1 MTHLHP
7 SRAIERAASLR
18 PTRLARALGLVLAAM
33 SGSTLSYAQSAAVSG
48 AGAAAASDGVETIV
62 VTARKKLERLQEVPL
77 AITAITA
84 RTLEDAGVKN
94 TQDIV
99 SLTPG
104 LSMTSAGSE
113 AQLNP
118 VIRGVS
124 NLNTA
129 GDPTVAIFL
138 DGMYLANSSA
148 VSLGMIAMERVEVVK
163 GPVSALYGRNAF
175 GGAINYVSKRP
186 GKELEGVVDLG
197 ISSYGGRTATASL
210 NGTLVP
216 GLLTARLTLGYDK
229 SLGSWRDEVNGNR
242 AGGYEK
248 KDGMLSFGITPST
261 ALSIDGAI
269 YYGKDLFGQA
279 NFAVTDTNCGGVQAA
294 STPIYG
300 KTVLRQFCG
309 EVKPLPLE
317 VPTLNAAA
325 GVAGNDREVTAA
337 NVRAAWD
344 LGFMDA
350 ALLLGHNDVKQRR
363 YNDFTGKRDGIPFQ
377 TLNPVGFNFQSVGLG
392 NNGDSK
398 DDQIELRLASKQTQS
413 LRWQGGLNWFDGSS
427 RAGTLVGTD
436 TSKLAAGQTMVNSFL
451 QNCYGSST
459 GGFGPCWGDA
469 RRTDKL
475 TSPFAALEYDL
486 ASALTLSG
494 EYRHTS
500 QEKGQEILRNTSSP
514 ASPPPGL
521 GSATGFQTKDFSFDN
536 YRASM
541 RWKMNA
547 DSMIYVSSAN
557 GTKAGGFNS
566 AATVPE
572 DLSYNPETSRTVEL
586 GGKFGFM
593 GRKLQIGIAL
603 FTISTSDVQ
612 ISGPSSNPANLG
624 LVTKNFG
631 STQSQGIELDFAA
644 APAPGWK
651 ISGGIGY
658 SDPKFKAGSYDFTIS
673 VADCQAIAM
682 CASRQVAVNSPSGVK
697 QALDL
702 NGLSVPR
709 TSNVTANLS
718 LQYNG
723 SVGKDWGWFGRSDLR
738 YESKRYT
745 TQTNWS
751 WIPDRTLLN
760 LRAGLENGNY
770 RFTAFVNN
778 ATDSKVPDGALPSNR
793 LNDSVP
799 VIGATLPTRR
809 TIGLTAG
816 MNFL

>member
-1 MTHLHP
+1 M
-7 SRAIERAASLR
+7 SLR
-18 PTRLARALGLVLAAM
+18 PDHRPRATTWSLAFA
-33 SGSTLSYAQSAAVSG
+33 AAVTSLG
-48 AGAAAASDGVETIV
+48 ASAQQQPSSDGAEVVV
-62 VTARKKLERLQEVPL
+62 VTARKRAEKLQDVPL

-99 SLTPG
+99 NLTPG

-175 GGAINYVSKRP
+175 GGAINYVSRRP
-186 GKELEGVVDLG
+186 SSNFEGSADLG
-197 ISSYGGRTATASL
+197 LSTHGGRSLTANVSGALS
-210 NGTLVP
+210 P
-216 GLLTARLTLGYDK
+216 GLLSASLTLGLDR
-229 SLGSWRDEVNGNR
+229 SDGTWRDDVNGNL
-242 AGGYEK
+242 AGGYDK
-248 KDGMLSFGITPST
+248 KDALLSFSLTP
-261 ALSIDGAI
+261 AKDVNVDGAL

-279 NFAVTDTNCGGVQAA
+279 NFAVTDTNCGAA
-294 STPIYG
+294 TSNGQVLYG

-317 VPTLNAAA
+317 VPTLNPAA
-325 GVAGNDREVTAA
+325 GVAGNDRTVTAA
-337 NVRAAWD
+337 NVRLGMKMEAMD
-344 LGFMDA
+344 LA
-350 ALLLGHNDVKQRR
+350 VLLGYNDVQQRR
-363 YNDFTGKRDGIPFQ
+363 YNDFTGKRDGLPFN
-377 TLNPVGFNFQSVGLG
+377 TVNPTALVYQSVQFG
-392 NNGDSK
+392 NNGNSR
-398 DDQIELRLASKQTQS
+398 DDQLEVRLSSKQNQP

-427 RAGTLVGTD
+427 RVGSLVGTD
-436 TSKLAAGQTMVNSFL
+436 TSKLAPGQTLANSFL
-451 QNCYGSST
+451 QACYGSAT
-459 GGFGPCWGDA
+459 GGFGACWGDA
-469 RRTDKL
+469 RRTDKVV
-475 TSPFAALEYDL
+475 SPFAALEYDAL
-486 ASALTLSG
+486 QALTLSG
-494 EYRHTS
+494 ELRRT
-500 QEKGQEILRNTSSP
+500 QQTKGQEILRNTSSP
-514 ASPPPGL
+514 LSPPPGL
-521 GSATGFQTKDFSFDN
+521 GAAAGFQSKDFSFNN
-536 YRASM
+536 YRASA
-541 RWKMNA
+541 RWKMDA
-547 DSMIYVSSAN
+547 DTMFYASSAN

-572 DLSYNPETSRTVEL
+572 DLAYNPENSKTVEL
-586 GGKFGFM
+586 GGKFSLL
-593 GRKLQIGIAL
+593 GRKLQVGVAL

-631 STQSQGIELDFAA
+631 NTKSNGVELDFATVIGSA
-644 APAPGWK
+644 WK
-651 ISGGIGY
+651 LSGGLGY
-658 SDPKFKAGSYDFTIS
+658 SDPKFTAGSYDFTIS
-673 VADCQAIAM
+673 TADCQLIPQ
-682 CASRQVAVNSPSGVK
+682 CAARQVGVAAPSGTR

-709 TSNVTANLS
+709 TSNLTANLA

-723 SVGKDWGWFGRSDLR
+723 TLGDWGWFARADTR

-751 WIPDRTLLN
+751 WIPARTLLN
-760 LRAGLENGNY
+760 LHAGLESGKL

-778 ATDSKVPDGALPSNR
+778 ATDNQVPDGALPSNR

-799 VIGATLPTRR
+799 VIGASLPTRR
-809 TIGLTAG
+809 VIGVTAG
-816 MNFL
+816 MKFD